1 MKIKAHAKINLG
13 LDVLRRRDDGY
24 HEVRMVMQT
33 IGLCDE
39 LSFERTGQGIRIVS
53 DSDAV
58 PLNEDNLIYKA
69 ASLMMEEYGIKD
81 GIEVRLEK
89 NIPVAAGLAG
99 GSTDAAAVF
108 KAMNMI
114 FGLGLDT
121 TELQKLGVRIGA
133 DIPYCIMGGTAT
145 AEGIG
150 EKLTPIKPCPKCRVL
165 LAKPEAGV
173 STAHVYRSLK
183 LDEITHPDIDAVI
196 SGIESGS
203 IKDVAANLGNVLESV
218 TVPENPVID
227 KIKKI
232 MTENGAMNALM
243 SGSGPSVFGLF
254 ENEEDIKRAYGILN
268 ESGYAPQLF
277 ITEIFNDEQ

>member
-1 MKIKAHAKINLG
+1 
-13 LDVLRRRDDGY
+13 
-24 HEVRMVMQT
+24 MQT
-33 IGLCDE
+33 IGLHDE
-39 LSFERTGQGIRIVS
+39 LYVERAKTPGIRIVS

-58 PLNEDNLIYKA
+58 PLNEDNLIYKVA
-69 ASLMMEEYGIKD
+69 ALMTEEFGITD
-81 GIEVRLEK
+81 GIEVRLVK

-108 KAMNMI
+108 KAVNMI
-114 FGLGLDT
+114 FGLGCT
-121 TELQKLGVRIGA
+121 TEELQRLGVRIGA
-133 DIPYCIMGGTAT
+133 DIPYCIMGGTAI
-145 AEGIG
+145 AENIG
-150 EKLTPIKPCPKCRVL
+150 EKLTPIKPCPQCQVL

-183 LDEITHPDIDAVI
+183 LDEVTHPDIDAVI
-196 SGIESGS
+196 LGIEKGN
-203 IKDVAANLGNVLESV
+203 IRDVAANLGNVLESV

-254 ENEEDIKRAYGILN
+254 EDEEDIQRAYGIL
-268 ESGYAPQLF
+268 EKSGYAPQLF
-277 ITEIFNDEQ
+277 ITEIFNNEQ